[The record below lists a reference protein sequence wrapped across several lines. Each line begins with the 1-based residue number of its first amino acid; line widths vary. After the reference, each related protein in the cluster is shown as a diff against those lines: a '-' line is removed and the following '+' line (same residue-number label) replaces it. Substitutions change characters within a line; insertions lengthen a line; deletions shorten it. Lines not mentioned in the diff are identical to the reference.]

1 MELTLT
7 QKETLNQIFNK
18 LIEKDLN
25 DNNPKFLRLLKTICI
40 ENQFYHESSV
50 LLNIEREIF
59 PNLQSEQNIIE
70 ESEKL
75 SKLIGLHGV
84 EVSPKYA
91 HLFNEIFKK
100 YSELGFDYTIKD
112 ASEIQTQN
120 EKIFNK

>member
-1 MELTLT
+1 M
-7 QKETLNQIFNK
+7 
-18 LIEKDLN
+18 
-25 DNNPKFLRLLKTICI
+25 KTICI

-84 EVSPKYA
+84 EVAPKYA

-100 YSELGFDYTIKD
+100 YGKLGFDYTIKD
-112 ASEIQTQN
+112 VSEIQAEN
-120 EKIFNK
+120 EKIFNKWVVHKKQ